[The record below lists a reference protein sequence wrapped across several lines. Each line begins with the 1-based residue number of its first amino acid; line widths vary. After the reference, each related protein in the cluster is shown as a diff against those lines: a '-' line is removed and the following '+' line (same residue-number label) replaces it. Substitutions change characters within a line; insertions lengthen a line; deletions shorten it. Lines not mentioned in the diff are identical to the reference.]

1 MKKEDILKL
10 SKKELLINFN
20 KFKKN
25 NDCNNCT
32 YCDECN
38 NCDDCNSCDDCD
50 DCCFCYDLNN
60 KKYYILNVKFSK
72 KEYFEFI
79 KKLK

>member
-25 NDCNNCT
+25 NDCN
-32 YCDECN
+32 
-38 NCDDCNSCDDCD
+38 SCDDCD
-50 DCCFCYDLNN
+50 DCCFCYDLYN

-79 KKLK
+79 KKLKWFG